1 MIILHITQKGK
12 IGISYLTNIAT
23 KNNQCGKRFKLHV
36 DSIQKQKK
44 KGNKFGK
51 DALFNVHQK
60 HHQQNISVSS
70 VCFFI
75 LYLSNILETCSQNI
89 SSKKDHT
96 FNQNVLGSAKELYH
110 MSTIKNIISISTIL
124 WHIFLDIDFYI
135 LYTTIRYYVCPH
147 DLAEKY
153 KR

>member
-1 MIILHITQKGK
+1 MITLHITQKGK
-12 IGISYLTNIAT
+12 IGISYLTNITT

-75 LYLSNILETCSQNI
+75 LYLSNILETCSQNV

-110 MSTIKNIISISTIL
+110 MSISTIL
-124 WHIFLDIDFYI
+124 WHVLLDIDFYI
-135 LYTTIRYYVCPH
+135 LYTTIRYDICPH
-147 DLAEKY
+147 DLAKKY

>member
-96 FNQNVLGSAKELYH
+96 FNQNVLGSAKELNH
-110 MSTIKNIISISTIL
+110 MSISTIL
-124 WHIFLDIDFYI
+124 WHIFLDVYF
-135 LYTTIRYYVCPH
+135 LYLIYN
-147 DLAEKY
+147 Y
-153 KR
+153 KI